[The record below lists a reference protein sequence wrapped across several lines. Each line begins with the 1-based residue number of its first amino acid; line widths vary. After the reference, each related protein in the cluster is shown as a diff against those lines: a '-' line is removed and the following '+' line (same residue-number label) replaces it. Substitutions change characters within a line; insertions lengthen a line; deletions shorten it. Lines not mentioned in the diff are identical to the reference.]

1 MKIQVEQRN
10 KNARPEERHGN
21 GGKKKLKIS
30 VRCYNRHSIVHDS
43 ALRPQNWVNEWEQ
56 SRRAQSQTMEVCIT
70 YRYTASLRQQNY
82 EPSVSRNEK
91 LKINLY
97 EHINRLLQG

>member
-1 MKIQVEQRN
+1 
-10 KNARPEERHGN
+10 
-21 GGKKKLKIS
+21 
-30 VRCYNRHSIVHDS
+30 
-43 ALRPQNWVNEWEQ
+43 
-56 SRRAQSQTMEVCIT
+56 MEVCIT

>member
-1 MKIQVEQRN
+1 V
-10 KNARPEERHGN
+10 G
-21 GGKKKLKIS
+21 
-30 VRCYNRHSIVHDS
+30 CCNRHSIVRDS
-43 ALRPQNWVNEWEQ
+43 ALLWVNELEQ

-82 EPSVSRNEK
+82 EPSVSRSEK